1 MKRKTFDEDAD
12 WRLKEVHHDI
22 NKVGKSIN
30 HAIRQIEIVEGYC
43 VKMSAAIELLSR
55 RIKMIEE
62 KQGGV
67 AMPQDNPNVNSPVMK
82 KLRDDISRMY
92 AKKEAEWKDR
102 DIRSQGFNQEEY
114 DKGNVPDWYGAG
126 DDNLWKKKD
135 EDDGR

>member
-102 DIRSQGFNQEEY
+102 DISSQGFNQEEY